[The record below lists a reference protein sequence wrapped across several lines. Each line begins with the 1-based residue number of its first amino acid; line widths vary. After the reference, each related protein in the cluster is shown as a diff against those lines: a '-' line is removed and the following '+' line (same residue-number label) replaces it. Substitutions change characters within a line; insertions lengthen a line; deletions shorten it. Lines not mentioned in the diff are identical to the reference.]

1 MMKNHR
7 TIAILAALFLAVFL
21 AACGADTETAQDDK
35 VSDGLPPV
43 AVVRAREALAAHLAI
58 PVAEVPFGTHE
69 PAEWTDSCLGLGGA
83 AESCLAAIH
92 HGWRVNFEVDGIP
105 YEVRTDEL
113 GDIIRVND
121 E

>member
-1 MMKNHR
+1 MKKYR
-7 TIAILAALFLAVFL
+7 TIAILAALILAVFL
-21 AACGADTETAQDDK
+21 AACGADTETAQDDQ

-83 AESCLAAIH
+83 AESCLAAIQP
-92 HGWRVNFEVDGIP
+92 GWRVNFEVDGIP

>member
-1 MMKNHR
+1 MKKYR
-7 TIAILAALFLAVFL
+7 KIAILAALILVVLL
-21 AACGADTETAQDDK
+21 AACGVDTDTAQDDQE
-35 VSDGLPPV
+35 SDGLPPV

-58 PVAEVPFGTHE
+58 PVAEVPFGTYE
-69 PAEWTDSCLGLGGA
+69 PAEWTDSCLELGGA

-92 HGWRVNFEVDGIP
+92 PGWRVNFEVDGIP

-113 GDIIRVND
+113 GDIIRVKD